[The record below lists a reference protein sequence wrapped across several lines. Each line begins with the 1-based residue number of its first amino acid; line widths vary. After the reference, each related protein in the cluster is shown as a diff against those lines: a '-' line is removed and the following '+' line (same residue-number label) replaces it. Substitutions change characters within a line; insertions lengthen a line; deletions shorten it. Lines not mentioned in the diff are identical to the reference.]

1 MQTNKRFRQAV
12 GPLLALMLLFLFLP
26 LLGALQ
32 QQQNQAQPTQQQSKA
47 QPGTQPAHYVGS
59 DTCMTCHEDIYK
71 KSFEN
76 TPHFKTTLK
85 DGHGCESC
93 HGPGSEH
100 VDGGGD
106 VSKIISFKTLSR
118 QEASSKCLSCHGAN
132 LKQQHFTSSSHA
144 SNDVGCL
151 DCHSPHHAK
160 EPQHLLIQKEPMQ
173 CYSCHTTAKAEFAR
187 PYHHRV
193 DEGLIHCSDCHNVHG
208 TTTLRQA
215 KVLPSGDAAC
225 IKCHANTRGPFVYEH
240 VPVKTEG
247 CTSCHTPH
255 GSTNPRFLRVSQVNL
270 LCLQCHT
277 FPTQG
282 PNGPTHNQ
290 AAKYQACTMCHAAIH
305 GSNSSN
311 VFFK

>member
-1 MQTNKRFRQAV
+1 MKKRFRQAAGLTLV
-12 GPLLALMLLFLFLP
+12 LMLLFLFRSV
-26 LLGALQ
+26 LGAQ
-32 QQQNQAQPTQQQSKA
+32 QEQTQAQAKQQQSNA
-47 QPGTQPAHYVGS
+47 QPSTQPAHYVGS
-59 DTCMTCHEDIYK
+59 DACVACHEDVYK

-100 VDGGGD
+100 VEGGGD
-106 VSKIISFKTLSR
+106 IAKIISFKTLSR
-118 QEASSKCLSCHGAN
+118 EEASSRCLSCHGEN
-132 LKQQHFTSSSHA
+132 LKQRHFSSSSHA
-144 SNDVGCL
+144 GNAVGCL

-160 EPQHLLIQKEPMQ
+160 EPQHLLIQKEPTQ
-173 CYSCHTTAKAEFAR
+173 CYSCHATAKAEFAR

-193 DEGLIHCSDCHNVHG
+193 DEGLIQCSDCHNVHG

-215 KVLPSGDAAC
+215 KTLPSGDAAC
-225 IKCHANTRGPFVYEH
+225 VKCHANTRGPFVYEH

-282 PNGPTHNQ
+282 PNGPTHDQ
-290 AAKYQACTMCHAAIH
+290 SAKYQACTMCHVAIH
-305 GSNSSN
+305 GSNASN
-311 VFFK
+311 VFFR